1 MHQLRNKSVRQ
12 GRAQLLELLIG
23 ATHGRTL
30 HDMKAEKKDLPDKPM
45 SLEEVARRM
54 LAMPVKT
61 RDEMTA
67 EKAKPRKKK

>member
-1 MHQLRNKSVRQ
+1 
-12 GRAQLLELLIG
+12 
-23 ATHGRTL
+23 
-30 HDMKAEKKDLPDKPM
+30 MKAEKKPPQETPM

-67 EKAKPRKKK
+67 KKAKPRKKK